1 MSPLTPVVT
10 LGDFYFLTL
19 LLAPAPPRPL
29 RAPALSDNALV
40 RLMVRVGA
48 VVVLD
53 GLVEGLGGRSPEMT
67 VGKRSEA

>member
-1 MSPLTPVVT
+1 MLR
-10 LGDFYFLTL
+10 
-19 LLAPAPPRPL
+19 LAPAPPPPRPL

-40 RLMVRVGA
+40 RRIVRVGA